1 MQILCTLC
9 LPRDEAS
16 VPVVRHIC
24 RDALL
29 KLGVKDDCVSDIEI
43 AVTEACSNV
52 LHHAADTEAEYEVTI
67 EIDAHRC
74 EIRIKDVGGEVFDG
88 SAHELSGE
96 TAESGRGIFLM
107 RALVDDLKFLS
118 EPEAGT
124 VVHLVKML
132 DVPDDAPLK
141 RLAEV
146 GGGPI
151 NIDSLT
157 ADGREFDGTQPAP
170 GS

>member
-29 KLGVKDDCVSDIEI
+29 KLGVDDDCVSDIEI

-52 LHHAADTEAEYEVTI
+52 LNHAAESEDEYEVAI
-67 EIDAHRC
+67 EIDAEKC
-74 EIRIKDVGGEVFDG
+74 DIRIKDTGGEVFDG
-88 SAHELSGE
+88 SSHQLSGE
-96 TAESGRGIFLM
+96 SAESGRGIFLM

-124 VVHLVKML
+124 IVHLVKML
-132 DVPDDAPLK
+132 KMREDAPLK
-141 RLAEV
+141 RLAQASGV
-146 GGGPI
+146 SI
-151 NIDSLT
+151 TIDSLT
-157 ADGREFDGTQPAP
+157 ADGREFDGSRPN
-170 GS
+170 